1 MTQRRVLMLT
11 STWPPLIKAGTHRP
25 LRLARRLPEL
35 GWQPTILTP
44 IITRTPYEG
53 SLTLDFDVE
62 TPQNVE
68 VLRPTARMPRW
79 RTRRRLAQLA
89 GLAGQLRNFQRVAS
103 RLSWEPIFFP
113 EWTKGASRV
122 AQAAHAKTPFDV
134 VWATGDPWGI
144 FSTAKHIS
152 KTLGIP
158 LVLDYR
164 DPWTASPDR
173 PSQSGLKH
181 QHQRKIEADCVTAA
195 QGISYV
201 HPRCLTE
208 NERIFSRPKDAVWKV
223 IYNGY
228 EPIETSLPPIGEE
241 LPTIVHG
248 GICYGGRSAVPV
260 LEALSRLPES
270 DQPRTP

>member
-181 QHQRKIEADCVTAA
+181 QYQRKIEADCVTAA
-195 QGISYV
+195 A
-201 HPRCLTE
+201 R
-208 NERIFSRPKDAVWKV
+208 FS
-223 IYNGY
+223 IQ
-228 EPIETSLPPIGEE
+228 PP
-241 LPTIVHG
+241 
-248 GICYGGRSAVPV
+248 S
-260 LEALSRLPES
+260 
-270 DQPRTP
+270 